1 MSRKNSNTTADYL
14 EWNVA
19 VNLVHRLF
27 NDGDYKM
34 SLLVG
39 CGIFFGLRI
48 SDLLQLKWSML
59 LDESSFELIEKKT
72 QKRREVR
79 INGNFQ
85 KHIKDCFIRLK
96 VLNKEK
102 ECFINPQGKVY
113 TIQHINVL
121 LKNIKSKYGL
131 KTVKN
136 FSSHSLRKTFG
147 RHVYENASSNGEL
160 ALVLLAELFNHSN
173 VTITKRYLGIRRE
186 ELLECYDLLEF

>member
-1 MSRKNSNTTADYL
+1 MNRKNSTTTADYL

-27 NDGDYKM
+27 NDGNYRM
-34 SLLVG
+34 SLLIG

-48 SDLLQLKWSML
+48 SDLLQLTWGML
-59 LDESSFELIEKKT
+59 LDDSSFELIEKKT

-85 KHIKDCFIRLK
+85 KHIQDCFIRLK
-96 VLNKEK
+96 VLNKEE
-102 ECFINPQGKVY
+102 ECFISPQGKVY
-113 TIQHINVL
+113 TIQHIKVL